1 MIKKHNKNNNLQ
13 TITNIKISY
22 LCLFLVTILLLF
34 VFKFN
39 NSDSLLRLDET
50 FRDFILRKHF
60 LFSNSSDNHENR
72 FVIIDIDETTIND
85 VNKFEQNFLPRQKIA
100 DLIEIL
106 LLDYNVKAIALDIIF
121 TKPAEIAKNDER
133 LLALSQFAPLV
144 FAQTFDYYQRFPN
157 IAVGYLSDS
166 NKTNFDYNFT
176 TKKDYVVNAKGYIA
190 NFLQLS
196 QQINCSGNIG
206 YIPDNDGVLRF
217 IPLFTSYNDNKQQIY
232 SHLTLSLLRCYDDNF
247 KQQQHKN
254 LQLLSDNLNKQNF
267 WRIPYS
273 KTMENYTVI
282 PANLFFD
289 SNKITQFMPLDD
301 FKNLLKNKYIL
312 IGSSAVSLG
321 DRTSTPLLALT
332 PGILVHAQILSAL
345 LDNTYNDF
353 NDFNANANFPRETK
367 NFFQNL
373 VENID
378 LIWSFIFVIL
388 FFSLLVI
395 NKKIKI
401 NNKINV
407 LTITFLLILQILLW
421 VIFSAYLINFF
432 DNQLNQIKLL
442 LPINISLF
450 LLFFVIPFE
459 WRNLQKNNQKLT
471 QIFKNYVGQS
481 VLDEILKTNDDFLQ
495 ANYADVSVLIV
506 DVVDFTK
513 TVEALNLQNSANL
526 IKNILEF
533 LTKAVIYTNGTLD
546 KYNGDGLIAFWG
558 APLADK
564 NHAENCILAAIKM
577 FDLLNE
583 FNQKY
588 NLNINVRIGIES
600 GKVLVGDLGTDFR
613 SSYTILGNCI
623 NYASRLENIAHN
635 YKNLQAFPQKIL
647 IGEHTYQNLQNIS
660 IKNQLVNI
668 GKIKLRGSQ
677 KNINIYTL
685 KYANYERKY

>member
-1 MIKKHNKNNNLQ
+1 MQKNL
-13 TITNIKISY
+13 KISY
-22 LCLFLVTILLLF
+22 LLLF
-34 VFKFN
+34 VLTLLLIFICKFN
-39 NSDSLLRLDET
+39 TFEVFERLDET
-50 FRDFILRKHF
+50 FRDFILRNHF
-60 LFSNSSDNHENR
+60 FNADKNNQEKR
-72 FVIIDIDETTIND
+72 FVIVDIDESTIND

-106 LLDYNVKAIALDIIF
+106 LLDYNVKAMALDIIF
-121 TKPAEIAKNDER
+121 TKPAKVAENDER
-133 LLALSQFAPLV
+133 LLALSEFAPLV

-157 IAVGYLSDS
+157 ISVGYL
-166 NKTNFDYNFT
+166 NQQTNFFTNFE
-176 TKKDYVVNAKGYIA
+176 TKQNLAVNAKGYIA

-206 YIPDNDGVLRF
+206 YIPDNDGVLRV
-217 IPLFTSYNDNKQQIY
+217 IPLFTKYNDKNTKNKQIY
-232 SHLTLSLLRCYDDNF
+232 SHLTLSLLLCYDKIF
-247 KQQQHKN
+247 KQYQNQN
-254 LQLLSDNLNKQNF
+254 LTALSENLNTQNF
-267 WRIPYS
+267 WRIPYT
-273 KTMENYTVI
+273 KTMEDYTVI

-289 SNKITQFMPLDD
+289 NSKITQFMPLDD
-301 FKNLLKNKYIL
+301 FKNLLKNKYVL

-345 LDNTYNDF
+345 LDSTYNDF
-353 NDFNANANFPRETK
+353 NAKSNAKSNANSNINENFPRETK

-378 LIWSFIFVIL
+378 LIWSLIFVIS
-388 FFSLLVI
+388 FFALLVI
-395 NKKIKI
+395 NKKIKR

-421 VIFSAYLINFF
+421 AIFSAYLIYFF
-432 DNQLNQIKLL
+432 NNQLNQIKLL

-471 QIFKNYVGQS
+471 QIFKSYVGQS

-506 DVVDFTK
+506 DIVGFTK
-513 TVEALNLQNSANL
+513 TVEALNLQKSAKL
-526 IKNILEF
+526 IKSILEL
-533 LTKAVIYTNGTLD
+533 LTKAVIATNGTLD

-558 APLADK
+558 APLEDK
-564 NHAENCILAAIKM
+564 NHAENCIFAAIKM
-577 FDLLNE
+577 FDFLDQ

-588 NLNINVRIGIES
+588 NLNINIRIGIES

-623 NYASRLENIAHN
+623 NYASRLENIAHS
-635 YKNLQAFPQKIL
+635 YKNLQNFPRKIL
-647 IGEHTYQNLQNIS
+647 IGENTQKILQNLA
-660 IKNQLVNI
+660 IKNNLLHI

-677 KNINIYTL
+677 NDLDIYTL
-685 KYANYERKY
+685 K